1 MLAHLILQF
10 AAERQFWT
18 VDQFNLVNFL
28 TVMNLI
34 ASVSIC

>member
-10 AAERQFWT
+10 AAERQFWI

-34 ASVSIC
+34 DSVSIC